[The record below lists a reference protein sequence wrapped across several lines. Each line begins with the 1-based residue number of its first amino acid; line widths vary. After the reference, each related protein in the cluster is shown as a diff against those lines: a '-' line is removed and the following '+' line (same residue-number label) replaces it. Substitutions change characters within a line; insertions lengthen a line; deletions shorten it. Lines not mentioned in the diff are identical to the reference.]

1 MAARPSSAVPHRPS
15 TAGAAPGVRA
25 SQSQLATGT
34 DAVTELKDLARALRH
49 KEAEYKTWQEN
60 MQKELRR
67 QELERE
73 ALRRENEPLQ
83 AEANALRATEAT
95 SSHSGG
101 GITVGALR
109 PSSALASGRNGGGG
123 RAESA
128 ALRRSKSIDA
138 KREQLLHLKQLN
150 ANQREKNEELERA
163 IDETRHGIHEARQR
177 MGGVNVVSDSHNA
190 VGQQIKILE
199 NRLDQSLQRFNQVLG
214 ENKALRDEIDTLR
227 AERDVFDLIY
237 LKLEAELQEKK
248 KEMAFIIE
256 VSNIAYEER
265 DNNVQVLQNLK
276 QFAQEEM
283 NSFQETFKELDLLVE
298 EDRKMREQVRQRLVV
313 LEKKERVFDEDGAG
327 GHDGGS
333 GGRSGK
339 KGDHHGHG
347 HKGDKS
353 LRDGTSPRGGAD
365 GSGSAGQ
372 SHRGGGGGNSS
383 SNGGA
388 EESDAQRLRN
398 YEEVFESLR
407 TSTNSADLE
416 RVVHKFLHA
425 EEDNFSLFSYV
436 NDLGREVEQ
445 LEKQRAQLLHE
456 MDGVTGGSDADRE
469 RRQTLQQLE
478 DKLRAEEIA
487 KDRLTEH
494 IHRTEGILRS
504 VMLSIE
510 QIFTKL
516 DGDDSVVIQEHGV
529 AGITFES
536 LLLYLAAV
544 ESRADEL
551 LNAWSKNSGIPVDPS
566 HGALLRG
573 PQAAFDAVQ
582 QIVDSKRLPT
592 TGEEE
597 TNMAEDDSRPLT
609 REELLRRAQKK
620 VALYQAA
627 VERKAAQEKK
637 RTTKAGR

>member
-1 MAARPSSAVPHRPS
+1 MARPASAVPHRPS
-15 TAGAAPGVRA
+15 TAGAAPRVGGA
-25 SQSQLATGT
+25 PSQLGSGG
-34 DAVTELKDLARALRH
+34 DPVSELKDLARALRH
-49 KEAEYKTWQEN
+49 KEAEYKEWQES

-95 SSHSGG
+95 SGHGG
-101 GITVGALR
+101 GGGGGGGGAMVGSLR
-109 PSSALASGRNGGGG
+109 PSSAAGRS
-123 RAESA
+123 EHA
-128 ALRRSKSIDA
+128 ALRRSKTIDA
-138 KREQLLHLKQLN
+138 KREHLISVEQKIKYQK
-150 ANQREKNEELERA
+150 EKNEELERA
-163 IDETRHGIHEARQR
+163 IDNVRTKMHDARQH
-177 MGGVNVVSDSHNA
+177 MGGVNVVQDSHNA
-190 VGQQIKILE
+190 VQQQIKILE

-214 ENKALRDEIDTLR
+214 ENKTLRDEIDTLR

-283 NSFQETFKELDLLVE
+283 ISFQETFKELDALVE

-313 LEKKERVFDEDGAG
+313 LEKKERVFDDDPLMSNNANSKSKGAL
-327 GHDGGS
+327 HSAMAQSQNS
-333 GGRSGK
+333 G
-339 KGDHHGHG
+339 
-347 HKGDKS
+347 
-353 LRDGTSPRGGAD
+353 
-365 GSGSAGQ
+365 Q
-372 SHRGGGGGNSS
+372 GGGGGAAGALGGNS
-383 SNGGA
+383 
-388 EESDAQRLRN
+388 ERRDETDAQRLQR
-398 YEEVFESLR
+398 YEDTFESIR
-407 TSTNSADLE
+407 TATNAPDLE

-445 LEKQRAQLLHE
+445 LEKQRATLLSE
-456 MDGVTGGSDADRE
+456 MDSVTGGSDADRE

-551 LNAWSKNSGIPVDPS
+551 LNAWSKNSGIAVDPS
-566 HGALLRG
+566 HGALRG
-573 PQAAFDAVQ
+573 PQAPFDAVQ
-582 QIVDSKRLPT
+582 SIVESKRLPT

-597 TNMAEDDSRPLT
+597 SGMPEDDSRPLT

-620 VALYQAA
+620 VALFQAA
-627 VERKAAQEKK
+627 VERKAAQDKK
-637 RTTKAGR
+637 RARQGK